1 MKLTPEGKKL
11 VDDAL
16 TDKAWTLENL
26 AEKSEFSISTIKNFS
41 AAKKDIRRTTFVKLC
56 EVLEID
62 WRIASES
69 AKRQISSTVNPTYEL
84 NNSTNP
90 FMQRGML
97 DKIEDVYG
105 RSRELRQVFEFLHS
119 GASVA
124 LIGCAGMGTSSL
136 LYAVEQKAA
145 EELPQRKPVYINMFT
160 ILDIQSYYA
169 TLADEIGIEAETEF
183 QIKREL
189 KKKRILLLLDNV
201 EQLRE
206 NWFNDGVRRELR
218 AWANAG
224 NRSPIRLVVAAHRPL
239 TELFE
244 DSGLDSPF
252 ANICQEIELQPWDA
266 ETIQGFINHRLT
278 GTEVTF
284 TAEEIGQI
292 IVESQGIP
300 SQVMQLCYNCYE
312 SYQLL

>member
-16 TDKAWTLENL
+16 TDKAWTLEDFT
-26 AEKSEFSISTIKNFS
+26 EKSGFSISTIKNFS

-62 WRIASES
+62 WRIASEP
-69 AKRQISSTVNPTYEL
+69 AKPQVSSTVNPTHEL
-84 NNSTNP
+84 NNSKNP

-119 GASVA
+119 GTSVA
-124 LIGCAGMGTSSL
+124 LVGCAGMGTSSL

-145 EELPQRKPVYINMFT
+145 EEFPQRKPVYINMCT
-160 ILDIQSYYA
+160 ILDIQSYYT

-189 KKKRILLLLDNV
+189 KKQRTLLLLDKV

-244 DSGLDSPF
+244 DSGFDSPF

-266 ETIQGFINHRLT
+266 ETIQGFINHRSIGT
-278 GTEVTF
+278 GVKF
-284 TAEEIGQI
+284 KAEEIGKI

-300 SQVMQLCYNCYE
+300 REVMKLCFEYYE
-312 SYQLL
+312 SYRE